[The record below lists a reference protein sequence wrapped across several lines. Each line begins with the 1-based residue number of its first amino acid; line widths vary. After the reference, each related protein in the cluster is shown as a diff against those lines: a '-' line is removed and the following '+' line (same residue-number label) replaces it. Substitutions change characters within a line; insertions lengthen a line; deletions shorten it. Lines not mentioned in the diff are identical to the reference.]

1 MKISTAA
8 IIALLIGCCTVLFA
22 NESIDA
28 QVENILKATPEERPQ
43 LMNQFKIRLSNMNA
57 QDRADAISQM
67 RQGMQGTNAKMVQE
81 RIKDGEGE
89 QGQMQT
95 RTKQH
100 ERQMRQTDQMNQMN
114 QMQQINRMQ
123 QKNQGQIFDQK
134 QGGGNQQHPGTGQQ
148 GGGNQQHPGTGQS
161 QSQNQ
166 QNQGKMIQ
174 SSHK

>member
-1 MKISTAA
+1 MKILTTT
-8 IIALLIGCCTVLFA
+8 IIALFIGCCTVIFA

-57 QDRADAISQM
+57 QDRADAITQM
-67 RQGMQGTNAKMVQE
+67 RQGVQTMNADTVQ
-81 RIKDGEGE
+81 
-89 QGQMQT
+89 M
-95 RTKQH
+95 RTQQH

-114 QMQQINRMQ
+114 QMNQTNRMQ

-174 SSHK
+174 SSYK